1 MILDAASALGRE
13 NGKWDSVY
21 LDSNKLIFSKNN
33 AQVTISKTDLDQI
46 ESDSELL
53 ALKSAKLEKRAEI
66 NSKRETDANKNV
78 TLNSVEYDNN
88 ESSRFAVLAAIVN
101 GQIIGNGFTIDWI
114 AVDDSKN
121 TLTLSDLIQLGQSM
135 IARKEAAIYNANT
148 HKITVKSLKDLKQVK
163 DYDFSD

>member
-1 MILDAASALGRE
+1 M
-13 NGKWDSVY
+13 
-21 LDSNKLIFSKNN
+21 KLIKRKINSEISILIGDGVQYQSDIDADRYSKALNSPSN
-33 AQVTISKTDLDQI
+33 EIINYSDTAEALEMAVIS
-46 ESDSELL
+46 
-53 ALKSAKLEKRAEI
+53 KRAEI
-66 NSKRETDANKNV
+66 NSKREADANKNV

-135 IARKEAAIYNANT
+135 SAKKEAAIYNANT